1 MGYWESRP
9 NIYKEH
15 NFIEIPE
22 GSHRVLITNV
32 EVERFPTSKKR
43 CYEITLKVS
52 GQHGRLWFYLWYDPN
67 DMTKTEKVFSS
78 FYNSFHIQSQST
90 RSYRK
95 WIGKMGAVYVE
106 HNYGPSQR
114 LQEGEYE
121 AKVSCCLD
129 VRLQAKLPPWRD
141 APVEKEETPQVFS
154 QELPFL

>member
-1 MGYWESRP
+1 M
-9 NIYKEH
+9 
-15 NFIEIPE
+15 
-22 GSHRVLITNV
+22 
-32 EVERFPTSKKR
+32 
-43 CYEITLKVS
+43 KVS
-52 GQHGRLWFYLWYDPN
+52 GQHGRLWFYLWYDHN

-78 FYNSFHIQSQST
+78 FYNSFQIQSQST

-129 VRLQAKLPPWRD
+129 FRLQAKLPPWRD
-141 APVEKEETPQVFS
+141 APVEKEETPQGFS
-154 QELPFL
+154 KDLPFL